1 MGKIYVGFLSLGNDI
16 FDEYLGWSKSEHLV
30 QLYLKQFRYVVE
42 CGEETL
48 AMIEMEESDQ
58 IRFENG
64 QVVYL
69 TTHKE
74 LRCEETSGGHTVI
87 LNTDI
92 YMWWIEQ
99 LTSEM
104 EYSDVVREQAI
115 SYNTLFMILDN
126 GLIRPT
132 ETTEILKK
140 MILLIY
146 KKYSITD
153 PSDLYFDF
161 IDIAEYMISVGYIE
175 AVM

>member
-30 QLYLKQFRYVVE
+30 QLYLKQFQYVVE

-74 LRCEETSGGHTVI
+74 LRCEKTSGGHTVI

-92 YMWWIEQ
+92 YMWWIEE
-99 LTSEM
+99 LTNEM
-104 EYSDVVREQAI
+104 ETSDIAREQSI
-115 SYNTLFMILDN
+115 SCNTLFMILDN

-132 ETTEILKK
+132 KNTEILKK

-146 KKYSITD
+146 KKYRITD
-153 PSDLYFDF
+153 PSNLYFDF

>member
-1 MGKIYVGFLSLGNDI
+1 MGKIYVGFLNLGNDI
-16 FDEYLGWSKSEHLV
+16 FEEYLGWSKSENLV
-30 QLYLKQFRYVVE
+30 RLYLKQFRYEVE

-48 AMIEMEESDQ
+48 GMIEMEESDQ

-64 QVVYL
+64 QTVYL
-69 TTHKE
+69 TEHKE

-92 YMWWIEQ
+92 YMWWMEALSNDITCSDIVTEQ
-99 LTSEM
+99 S
-104 EYSDVVREQAI
+104 I

-132 ETTEILKK
+132 EKTEILKK
-140 MILLIY
+140 MILLICR
-146 KKYSITD
+146 KYRITD
-153 PSDLYFDF
+153 PSNLYFDF